1 MNGMNVKFGYRDNFL
16 GDIRP
21 VDELIAQN
29 TVIDGSKAVI
39 NANTLKHKEVND
51 VLREVVL
58 RGASEITL
66 NNVYGQRY
74 IGTRLVLPRGHKP
87 VKITINK
94 FPGNDLGMFLKGHQ
108 IIVNGNAQDGVGNT
122 MDDGE
127 IIVYGRAGDVVAMSM
142 RDGKVFVRDNVG
154 YRAAIHMKQYKNKL
168 PVLVVGGTAQDFLG
182 EYMAG
187 GIVMLLGL
195 NLKAGEPH
203 RANYIG
209 TGMHGGVIYLR
220 GTVEQHQLGK
230 EVGVRELDDADRE
243 IVSTYVKQY
252 CEYFGGNAEEILKGS
267 FIKLLPVSL
276 RPYGKI
282 YAY

>member
-1 MNGMNVKFGYRDNFL
+1 MNGMNVKFGYREIFL

-21 VDELIAQN
+21 VDELIAQY
-29 TVIDGSKAVI
+29 VELDGDQAVI
-39 NANTLKHKEVND
+39 NAQTLKHKEVND

-58 RGASEITL
+58 KGASEITI

-74 IGTRLVLPRGHKP
+74 IGTRLVLPQAYKP
-87 VKITINK
+87 VKIIINK

-122 MDDGE
+122 MDEGE
-127 IIVYGRAGDVVAMSM
+127 IIVHGRAGDVVAMSM
-142 RDGKVFVRDNVG
+142 RDGQVFIRDNVG

-187 GIVMLLGL
+187 GIVVLLGL
-195 NLKAGEPH
+195 NLKEGEPH

-220 GTVEQHQLGK
+220 GSVEQNQLGK
-230 EVGVRELDDADRE
+230 EVGVRSLDDADRE
-243 IVSTYVKQY
+243 IVAAHVRKY
-252 CEYFGGNAEEILKGS
+252 CEHFGGSAEEILKGN